1 MLEALRPGPLMP
13 RPSIRYLAGWLV
25 NTAPASWSR
34 WAPRWALEAAYRQL
48 LRRQLEGVTGP

>member
-1 MLEALRPGPLMP
+1 MP

-25 NTAPASWSR
+25 NTAPARWSR

-48 LRRQLEGVTGP
+48 LRRKLEGIPGP

>member
-13 RPSIRYLAGWLV
+13 RPSIRCLAGCLV

-34 WAPRWALEAAYRQL
+34 WDSSLAFLPYCRDL
-48 LRRQLEGVTGP
+48 LSMRPNE